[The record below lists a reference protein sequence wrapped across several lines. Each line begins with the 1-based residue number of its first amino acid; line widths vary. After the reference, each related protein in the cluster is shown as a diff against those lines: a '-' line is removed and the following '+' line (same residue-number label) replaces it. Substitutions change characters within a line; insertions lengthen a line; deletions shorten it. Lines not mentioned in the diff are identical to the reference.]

1 MKSDAKTRSVTVGIF
16 DNVQDLER
24 AVERLAAAGFEDTL
38 YDEAIVALD
47 AGNVAP
53 VGPFPM
59 DHPVVA
65 PVGPAPIPV
74 LAPGVVATEASG
86 SVEPDLPTIV
96 RAFKSHLADY
106 HLPDQVIEY
115 YATTYYHEGKV
126 VLVRTGPP
134 RDEEVVRILLKCG
147 ALEANRFD
155 WAPSSSGAENSAS
168 SAGV

>member
-59 DHPVVA
+59 DHPV
-65 PVGPAPIPV
+65 
-74 LAPGVVATEASG
+74 LAPGVVAEVSS

-134 RDEEVVRILLKCG
+134 RDEEVVKILLKCG
-147 ALEANRFD
+147 ALQANRFD
-155 WAPSSSGAENSAS
+155 WAPSSSGAENSA
-168 SAGV
+168 

>member
-59 DHPVVA
+59 DD
-65 PVGPAPIPV
+65 PV
-74 LAPGVVATEASG
+74 LAPGVVAEVSS

-115 YATTYYHEGKV
+115 TPR
-126 VLVRTGPP
+126 RTIT
-134 RDEEVVRILLKCG
+134 RARS
-147 ALEANRFD
+147 F
-155 WAPSSSGAENSAS
+155 
-168 SAGV
+168 

>member
-24 AVERLAAAGFEDTL
+24 VVERLAAAGFEDTL
-38 YDEAIVALD
+38 YDEAIVSLD

-53 VGPFPM
+53 VGPM
-59 DHPVVA
+59 
-65 PVGPAPIPV
+65 
-74 LAPGVVATEASG
+74 
-86 SVEPDLPTIV
+86 V

-115 YATTYYHEGKV
+115 YDATTYYHEGKV
-126 VLVRTGPP
+126 VLVKTSPP

-147 ALEANRFD
+147 ALQANRFD
-155 WAPSSSGAENSAS
+155 CAQ
-168 SAGV
+168 